1 MKKRALILFLI
12 ITLLLS
18 PCAQAFNISA
28 TGACTMDFESGEFL
42 YEKSSDM
49 SLTPASLTKIM
60 TLYIVFEKIAEGELS
75 KDTPIVISE
84 NVARLSRDREA
95 TNIVLNEGEAVTLDT
110 LIDAMVIVS
119 ACASC
124 TAVAEH
130 ISGSEESFALL
141 MNETA
146 AKLGISAYFTDASG
160 LSDYNLI
167 TPKSMAILVREFITK
182 YPDILNYTK
191 KNKVWIKGKEYKN
204 TNQLLD
210 IESKNYYSGTDG
222 FKTGTTSLAGK
233 CLVSTAQKD
242 GERIISVLM
251 KAGTNSER
259 YSESKALL
267 DSAFDRVRYL
277 NSNLFSTDIR
287 AYIDGEEIPCSY
299 SLGRKKTLCITAE
312 NLNFYGFDTYYDAVN
327 STLYIY
333 ENELK
338 EISPMACEKDAKPS
352 EPIYKIYDQPSL
364 KVVLI
369 KDGAQ
374 NILETVFSLNGQC
387 CISLDELGKY
397 FNYSWNT
404 DKRIA
409 VLNTGL

>member
-1 MKKRALILFLI
+1 MKKRAFILFLI
-12 ITLLLS
+12 ITLLIS
-18 PCAQAFNISA
+18 PGAQAFNISA
-28 TGACTMDFESGEFL
+28 TGACSMDFESGEFL
-42 YEKSSDM
+42 YEKNSDM
-49 SLTPASLTKIM
+49 PLTPASLTKIM
-60 TLYIVFEKIAEGELS
+60 TLYIVFEKMAEGTLS

-84 NVARLSRDREA
+84 NAAMRSRDSEA
-95 TNIVLNEGEAVTLDT
+95 TNIVLNQGESLKLDT

-130 ISGSEESFALL
+130 ISGSEENFALL

-146 AKLGISAYFTDASG
+146 SKLGLSAYFTDASG

-167 TPKSMAILVREFITK
+167 TPKSIAILVREFITK

-191 KNKVWIKGKEYKN
+191 KSRVWIKGKEYKN
-204 TNQLLD
+204 TNQFLD
-210 IESKNYYSGTDG
+210 VQNKNYYSGVDG
-222 FKTGTTSLAGK
+222 FKTGTTTLAGK

-251 KAGTNSER
+251 KAGTNQGR
-259 YSESKALL
+259 YSDSRALL
-267 DSAFDRVRYL
+267 DSAFDRVWYL

-287 AYIDGEEIPCSY
+287 AYIDGVEIPCCY
-299 SLGRKKTLCITAE
+299 SSGRKKALCITAE
-312 NLNFYGFDTYYDAVN
+312 NLNFYGFDTYYDSEN

-333 ENELK
+333 ENDLK
-338 EISPMACEKDAKPS
+338 EISPVDCEKAAVPS
-352 EPIYKIYDQPSL
+352 MPIHKIYEQPSL

-374 NILETVFSLNGQC
+374 YPIETVFSLNGQC
-387 CISLDELGKY
+387 CISFDELGK
-397 FNYSWNT
+397 FFSYSWDGDRREATLITN
-404 DKRIA
+404 
-409 VLNTGL
+409 